1 MTAAAPEYVLARRAL
16 LDVLDVLEAHQESLV
31 LVGAQAV
38 YLHAPGDFGVPAY
51 TTDGDLTIDPD
62 VLAYAPDIDTMLRN
76 ADYFAGQNPGAWT
89 SPSGVHIDLLV
100 AAGVA
105 SGPGRRSAS
114 LAGHGLPTAR
124 RTPGLEVALV
134 DNSVMTLRAL
144 DPSDERVRDLKVAG
158 PAALTI
164 AKLAKLRERLDLGK
178 EDRVLP
184 KDAGDLLRMLRAC
197 DARAIGN
204 QLSVLAAQPAI
215 DAVIAPL
222 IRWSAADVGAR
233 ESQLARLAVLAAQ
246 GTEPDRQVD
255 GSLRALISTLVEA
268 FR

>member
-16 LDVLDVLEAHQESLV
+16 LDVLDVLDAHQGSLV

-62 VLAYAPDIDTMLRN
+62 VLASAPDIDALLRS
-76 ADYFAGQNPGAWT
+76 AGYLAGQNPGAWE
-89 SPSGVHIDLLV
+89 SPLGVHIDLLV

-105 SGPGRRSAS
+105 GGPGRRAAA
-114 LAGHGLPTAR
+114 LKGHGRSTAR

-134 DNSVMTLRAL
+134 DNSVMALRAL
-144 DPSDERVRDLKVAG
+144 DPVDLRVRHLKVAG

-164 AKLAKLRERLDLGK
+164 AKLAKIRERLDLGN

-184 KDAGDLLRMLRAC
+184 KDAGDLLRLLRAC
-197 DARAIGN
+197 DARAIGAR
-204 QLSVLAAQPAI
+204 LRELAVHPGIDEVVTTLIAWAATDVL
-215 DAVIAPL
+215 
-222 IRWSAADVGAR
+222 AR
-233 ESQLARLAVLAAQ
+233 ESQLARLAVLAAL
-246 GTEPDRQVD
+246 GTEPNRQVD
-255 GSLRALISTLVEA
+255 GSIRALITSLVDA

>member
-1 MTAAAPEYVLARRAL
+1 MTGAAPEYVLARRAL
-16 LDVLDVLEAHQESLV
+16 LDVLNVLDAHHESLV

-38 YLHAPGDFGVPAY
+38 YLHAPGDLGVPAH

-62 VLAYAPDIDTMLRN
+62 VLASAPDIDALLRN
-76 ADYFAGQNPGAWT
+76 AGYLAGQNPGAWE
-89 SPSGVHIDLLV
+89 SPLGVHIDLLV

-105 SGPGRRSAS
+105 GGPGRRSAS
-114 LAGHGLPTAR
+114 LEGHGLPTAR

-144 DPSDERVRDLKVAG
+144 DLSDPRMHDIKVAG
-158 PAALTI
+158 PAALTV
-164 AKLAKLRERLDLGK
+164 AKLAKIRERLDLGK

-197 DARAIGN
+197 EARAIGKR
-204 QLSVLAAQPAI
+204 LRVLAAESDI
-215 DAVIAPL
+215 EAVIAPL
-222 IRWSAADVGAR
+222 IHWATADVLAR

-255 GSLRALISTLVEA
+255 GSVRTLINELAEA
-268 FR
+268 FA